1 MSERAEVSFDA
12 ALMMAL
18 RADAQKELD
27 ELPSLAQLKERYSF
41 IYFLQSMNKQRA
53 AIAWFYAVMLH
64 AVYYILTSVL
74 AIVNGYAA
82 FRSKRSM
89 STVWYR
95 WLGEA
100 PRFHYERAA
109 SLKGRP
115 RVIVDLLYCT
125 FAGFHAAVMMIFCVS
140 SIQSTRAPRFSATK
154 RMGSMVRLLRTTGA
168 TSFTTGRP
176 KTVVAVIVASPTL

>member
-1 MSERAEVSFDA
+1 MHRKNWMSCQVWPSF
-12 ALMMAL
+12 
-18 RADAQKELD
+18 
-27 ELPSLAQLKERYSF
+27 LAQLKERYSF

-140 SIQSTRAPRFSATK
+140 AIQSTRAPRFSATK

>member
-1 MSERAEVSFDA
+1 
-12 ALMMAL
+12 
-18 RADAQKELD
+18 
-27 ELPSLAQLKERYSF
+27 
-41 IYFLQSMNKQRA
+41 MNKQRA

-140 SIQSTRAPRFSATK
+140 AIQSTRAPRFSATK